1 MNIAKNMEAIFVS
14 IAFASLAVV
23 SLSNPDSAS
32 IDAPAANMATAPA
45 SVPATMVAP
54 VQV

>member
-1 MNIAKNMEAIFVS
+1 MNIAKNMEAIFVG

-32 IDAPAANMATAPA
+32 TEPPTANMATAPA
-45 SVPATMVAP
+45 SVPATTVAP